1 MKVMVDLEPRDVWRI
16 QERAETLGV
25 TPGEVLRDEL
35 AQRRTGRDLRDAI
48 RERVKAGMC
57 DADIAA
63 EFRMTTAAVSYQ
75 RRGLGLPA
83 NRRYQRRTA

>member
-1 MKVMVDLEPRDVWRI
+1 MKVIIDLDPRDVWAI
-16 QERAETLGV
+16 QERAEREGV
-25 TPGEVLRDEL
+25 SPGDVVRAELESRRNAARVRDRVAEL
-35 AQRRTGRDLRDAI
+35 HGT
-48 RERVKAGMC
+48 GMC

-63 EFRMTTAAVSYQ
+63 ALSYLPGTVATI